1 MHSGFR
7 GNVEMKFWTLGLLLI
22 VFSSCD
28 LQNNY
33 HKNVMSAN
41 RPSAPTES
49 EMPILTNN
57 TPSKVDTIDA
67 GADSGEIIVDE
78 ALYARAE
85 INAETVRE
93 KVIQCVRALD
103 EFGRW
108 VQICRLVIDP
118 PVPAPTPNNTGL
130 QLSQH

>member
-1 MHSGFR
+1 
-7 GNVEMKFWTLGLLLI
+7 MKFWTLGLLLI

-28 LQNNY
+28 LQSNY
-33 HKNVMSAN
+33 RENVMSAGG
-41 RPSAPTES
+41 PSAPTES
-49 EMPILTNN
+49 EVPILTNN
-57 TPSKVDTIDA
+57 TPGEVDTIDA